1 MYLHGALCSI
11 LFNLICNMATFR
23 KNVLTPGAE
32 DVCKCMNICLQVTA
46 FVIPFNLICNM
57 TVLKK

>member
-1 MYLHGALCSI
+1 MCLHGVLCSI
-11 LFNLICNMATFR
+11 HFNLICNMTSFR
-23 KNVLTPGAE
+23 KKRLTPGAE
-32 DVCKCMNICLQVTA
+32 DVFKCVNIYLQVTA

>member
-1 MYLHGALCSI
+1 MLAWCSM
-11 LFNLICNMATFR
+11 FHSFQFDMQHDYFQE
-23 KNVLTPGAE
+23 KMFDPGAE
-32 DVCKCMNICLQVTA
+32 DVFRCVNICLQVTA